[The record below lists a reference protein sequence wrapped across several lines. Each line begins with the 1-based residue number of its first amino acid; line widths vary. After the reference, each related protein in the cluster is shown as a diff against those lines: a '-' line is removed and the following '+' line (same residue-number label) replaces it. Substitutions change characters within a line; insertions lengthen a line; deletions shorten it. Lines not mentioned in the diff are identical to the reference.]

1 MTETNDP
8 VVPYANPYTENPA
21 GTAVQ
26 PWWIGSLI
34 CTFIVCT
41 SHYGMLEILG
51 KAAYVTTFGFL
62 CLGIYF
68 GVLGIWKGA
77 NQLMQSLIGI
87 SLNVMLLATAVWML
101 IRK

>member
-1 MTETNDP
+1 MIETNDA
-8 VVPYANPYTENPA
+8 VVPYADPHTENPV
-21 GTAVQ
+21 GRTVQ

-34 CTFIVCT
+34 CIFIVCT
-41 SHYGMLEILG
+41 SHYGILELFG

-68 GVLGIWKGA
+68 GVLGIWKGV
-77 NQLMQSLIGI
+77 NQLIQSLIGI
-87 SLNVMLLATAVWML
+87 SLNVMLMAAAVWML